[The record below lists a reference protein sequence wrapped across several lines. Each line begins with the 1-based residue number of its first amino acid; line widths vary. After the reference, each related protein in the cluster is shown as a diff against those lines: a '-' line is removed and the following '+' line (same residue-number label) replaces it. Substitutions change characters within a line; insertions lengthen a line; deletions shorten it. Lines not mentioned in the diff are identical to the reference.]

1 METYTVK
8 ITGDISE
15 YQQRGDAISAFAKL
29 FSISVAQAENT
40 IKKAPIAIKKG
51 FALEKADQFKEA
63 LIGIGVECIV
73 ISSAR
78 ESDAVNAAANTA
90 ENEETSPIVNG
101 SESAL
106 VSAVENSVTENIVTE
121 NVEVES
127 SAVDSTSSSVVVDV
141 SDSREKIFRGLNF
154 TIDGDPDYGFVT
166 VQLPANEMIKVES
179 SAMATMDTNLQMK
192 TKFKGG
198 IGRMIT
204 GESLFINEFT
214 AEGAPGEIGIAP
226 GAPGGLSH
234 QYLDNQTIFLQN
246 SAFVACSKEVNVET
260 KWQGLTKGFF
270 SGESLFLIRC
280 SGVGD
285 LWFNTYGA
293 IIEIDITEDYVVD
306 TGNIVGFTEGLD
318 YKITKVG
325 GYKSL
330 FFSGEGFVCR
340 FSGQGTVWIQTRGVD
355 ALVGWAHWFRP
366 IKTNKG

>member
-8 ITGDISE
+8 ITGEISE
-15 YQQRGDAISAFAKL
+15 YQQRDEAISEFAKL
-29 FSISVAQAENT
+29 FSITIEQAEKMFKN
-40 IKKAPIAIKKG
+40 APVAIKKG
-51 FALEKADQFKEA
+51 IELDVADKFKEA
-63 LIGIGVECIV
+63 LIAIGVECIA

-78 ESDAVNAAANTA
+78 IEALDRT
-90 ENEETSPIVNG
+90 ENKTINS
-101 SESAL
+101 
-106 VSAVENSVTENIVTE
+106 SVTK
-121 NVEVES
+121 VEVEARS
-127 SAVDSTSSSVVVDV
+127 ITEATFGEEMIEEEIIDEIRSEESNF
-141 SDSREKIFRGLNF
+141 KGLTF
-154 TIDGDPDYGFVT
+154 TIDGDPDYGFAT
-166 VQLPANEMIKVES
+166 IQIPANEMLKVEA
-179 SAMATMDTNLQMK
+179 SAMATMDVNLKMK

-198 IGRMIT
+198 LGRLVT
-204 GESLFINEFT
+204 GESIFINEFT
-214 AEGAPGEIGIAP
+214 AEGGPAEIGIAP
-226 GAPGGLSH
+226 GAPGDLSH

-246 SAFVACSKEVNVET
+246 SAFVACTQNVNVET

-293 IIEIDITEDYVVD
+293 IIEIDVTKDYVVD

-340 FSGQGTVWIQTRGVD
+340 FSGNGKVWIQTRGVD

-366 IKTNKG
+366 VKRRNN

>member
-1 METYTVK
+1 METYTVQ
-8 ITGDISE
+8 ITGEISE
-15 YQQRGDAISAFAKL
+15 YQQRDDAIAAFAKL
-29 FSISVAQAENT
+29 FSISIAQAEST
-40 IKKAPIAIKKG
+40 FKKAPIAIKQG
-51 FALEKADQFKEA
+51 VALETADKFKEA
-63 LIGIGVECIV
+63 LIGIGVECIA

-78 ESDAVNAAANTA
+78 ADD
-90 ENEETSPIVNG
+90 
-101 SESAL
+101 
-106 VSAVENSVTENIVTE
+106 
-121 NVEVES
+121 S
-127 SAVDSTSSSVVVDV
+127 SAMSSSMSPSMSTQAAESNSTEPATVEEGVNDV
-141 SDSREKIFRGLNF
+141 EAVAHEAHKVEFSGLHF
-154 TIDGDPDYGFVT
+154 SIAGDPDYGFVT
-166 VQLPANEMIKVES
+166 VQLPANETIKVEA
-179 SAMATMDTNLQMK
+179 SAMATMDTTLQMK

-198 IGRMIT
+198 LGRMVT
-204 GESLFINEFT
+204 GESIFINEFT
-214 AEGAPGEIGIAP
+214 AEGVPGEIGIAP
-226 GAPGGLSH
+226 GAPGDLSH

-246 SAFVACSKEVNVET
+246 SAFVACSQDVNVET

-293 IIEIDITEDYVVD
+293 IIEIDVTEDYVVD

-340 FSGQGTVWIQTRGVD
+340 FSGQGKVWIQTRGVD

-366 IKTNKG
+366 VKKSNS

>member
-1 METYTVK
+1 MQPRVCIRKDGIKKDRTKDKNMDTYTVT

-15 YQQRGDAISAFAKL
+15 YQQREDAIAAFAKL
-29 FSISVAQAENT
+29 FSIPMAQAENT
-40 IKKAPIAIKKG
+40 INKAPIAIKKG
-51 FALEKADQFKEA
+51 ITLEKADQFKEA

-78 ESDAVNAAANTA
+78 EYDISEATA
-90 ENEETSPIVNG
+90 DVIENEATISVA
-101 SESAL
+101 SESASTPESKTESAA
-106 VSAVENSVTENIVTE
+106 VSGVDNTVTETAEVENS
-121 NVEVES
+121 
-127 SAVDSTSSSVVVDV
+127 D
-141 SDSREKIFRGLNF
+141 EKVFRGLKF

-198 IGRMIT
+198 IGRMVT
-204 GESLFINEFT
+204 GESLFVNEFT

-226 GAPGGLSH
+226 GAPGDLSH

-246 SAFVACSKEVNVET
+246 SAFVACSKDVNVET

-280 SGVGD
+280 SGVGA
-285 LWFNTYGA
+285 LGFNAYGA
-293 IIEIDITEDYVVD
+293 IIEIDITEDYVVE

-318 YKITKVG
+318 LHLIH
-325 GYKSL
+325 
-330 FFSGEGFVCR
+330 
-340 FSGQGTVWIQTRGVD
+340 I
-355 ALVGWAHWFRP
+355 
-366 IKTNKG
+366 

>member
-15 YQQRGDAISAFAKL
+15 YQQREDAISAFAKL
-29 FSISVAQAENT
+29 FSISLAQAENT
-40 IKKAPIAIKKG
+40 LKKAPIAIKKDIS
-51 FALEKADQFKEA
+51 LEKADQFKEA

-78 ESDAVNAAANTA
+78 ENDAANRAANVA
-90 ENEETSPIVNG
+90 ENEAKHSIEN
-101 SESAL
+101 ES
-106 VSAVENSVTENIVTE
+106 
-121 NVEVES
+121 NVPVES
-127 SAVDSTSSSVVVDV
+127 VIENTVDSTAANETVRAVESTVAEELKESE
-141 SDSREKIFRGLNF
+141 EKTFRGLNF
-154 TIDGDPDYGFVT
+154 TIEGDPDYGFVT

-198 IGRMIT
+198 IGRMVT
-204 GESLFINEFT
+204 GESIFINEFT

-226 GAPGGLSH
+226 GAPGDLSH

-246 SAFVACSKEVNVET
+246 SAFVACSNDVNVET

-340 FSGQGTVWIQTRGVD
+340 FSGQGKVWIQTRGVD

-366 IKTNKG
+366 IKTNNG

>member
-15 YQQRGDAISAFAKL
+15 YQQREDAISAFAKL
-29 FSISVAQAENT
+29 FSISIAQAENT

-51 FALEKADQFKEA
+51 ITLEKADQFKEA

-73 ISSAR
+73 ISTAR
-78 ESDAVNAAANTA
+78 ENEVVNAAVNTG
-90 ENEETSPIVNG
+90 E
-101 SESAL
+101 SEATNPT
-106 VSAVENSVTENIVTE
+106 VSAVENIEVES
-121 NVEVES
+121 VEVES
-127 SAVDSTSSSVVVDV
+127 SAADSISSNVVVDI
-141 SDSREKIFRGLNF
+141 SNSSEETFRGLNF

-198 IGRMIT
+198 IGRMVT
-204 GESLFINEFT
+204 GESIFINEFT

-226 GAPGGLSH
+226 GAPGDLSH
-234 QYLDNQTIFLQN
+234 QYLDNTTIFLQN

-340 FSGQGTVWIQTRGVD
+340 FSGQGKVWIQTRGVD

-366 IKTNKG
+366 IKTNNG

>member
-15 YQQRGDAISAFAKL
+15 YQQREDAIPAFAKL

-40 IKKAPIAIKKG
+40 FKKAPIAIKKDIT
-51 FALEKADQFKEA
+51 LEKADQFKEA

-78 ESDAVNAAANTA
+78 ENEATSSTVSD
-90 ENEETSPIVNG
+90 I
-101 SESAL
+101 ES
-106 VSAVENSVTENIVTE
+106 SIENSEGGSAKE
-121 NVEVES
+121 SSAVES
-127 SAVDSTSSSVVVDV
+127 SAVEITAVEVPVPFTATVSSEDV
-141 SDSREKIFRGLNF
+141 GEQTFRGLSF
-154 TIDGDPDYGFVT
+154 TIEGDPDYGFVT

-192 TKFKGG
+192 TKLKGG
-198 IGRMIT
+198 IGRMVT

-226 GAPGGLSH
+226 GAPGDLSH

-340 FSGQGTVWIQTRGVD
+340 FSGQGKVWIQTRGVD

-366 IKTNKG
+366 IKTNNG

>member
-15 YQQRGDAISAFAKL
+15 YQQPEDAITAFAKL

-51 FALEKADQFKEA
+51 ITLEKADQFKEA

-78 ESDAVNAAANTA
+78 EGEAVNTA
-90 ENEETSPIVNG
+90 GDALENETISRTT
-101 SESAL
+101 SESDSVKINATENRE
-106 VSAVENSVTENIVTE
+106 VENSAIEDSVVESSIVENSVDISVENTNEIT
-121 NVEVES
+121 
-127 SAVDSTSSSVVVDV
+127 
-141 SDSREKIFRGLNF
+141 FQGLNF

-198 IGRMIT
+198 IGRMVT

-226 GAPGGLSH
+226 GAPGDLSH

-246 SAFVACSKEVNVET
+246 SAFVACSKDVNVET

-340 FSGQGTVWIQTRGVD
+340 FSGQGKVWIQTRGVD

-366 IKTNKG
+366 IKTNNG